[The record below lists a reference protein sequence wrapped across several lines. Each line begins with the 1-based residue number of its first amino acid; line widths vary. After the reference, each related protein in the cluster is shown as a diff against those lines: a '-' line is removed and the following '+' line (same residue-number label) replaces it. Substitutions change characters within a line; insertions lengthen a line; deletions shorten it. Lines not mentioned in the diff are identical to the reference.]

1 MSPIRDPER
10 TEAKHLLAAAEFN
23 GKKVLEIGC
32 GKADLT
38 WQYAKIAQMVC
49 GIDPVLPDLRKAKTN
64 LSHPASSTSPFFHPP
79 FDVLPIR
86 AWFMPCGRRG
96 EFSSLAASSW
106 TSVPSAWMFPWIY

>member
-1 MSPIRDPER
+1 MGVNMSPIRDPER

-64 LSHPASSTSPFFHPP
+64 QPASISTVLISQAVGEALPFPSGV
-79 FDVLPIR
+79 FDIAV
-86 AWFMPCGRRG
+86 
-96 EFSSLAASSW
+96 FSSSL
-106 TSVPSAWMFPWIY
+106 